1 MSGAE
6 PEISDPVLADG
17 QDEISGEPIFA
28 GVAGEFAVL
37 IPAHSAAFG
46 SNPKRS
52 IMAREDTLG
61 KVVHQT
67 FPGGIDFHPGVPE
80 PGQPASVG
88 PNPEAS
94 FPVFVESLHLV
105 MRQPVLFGVTGN
117 FLIREPAQPAPGG
130 NP

>member
-1 MSGAE
+1 MTVGVQRAKRGRVSGAE
-6 PEISDPVLADG
+6 PEISAPVLADG

-28 GVAGEFAVL
+28 GVIGEFAVL

-67 FPGGIDFHPGVPE
+67 FPGGIDFQIAVSQSR
-80 PGQPASVG
+80 QPASMRA
-88 PNPEAS
+88 NP
-94 FPVFVESLHLV
+94 
-105 MRQPVLFGVTGN
+105 
-117 FLIREPAQPAPGG
+117 
-130 NP
+130 